1 MAGKR
6 AAPNAVKAREAE
18 QRAAHW
24 LHLGNL
30 ASERGDAALAE
41 RHYAR
46 SQKHHDDMNRYLG
59 NGDGSG

>member
-1 MAGKR
+1 MTALDKDFNKEL
-6 AAPNAVKAREAE
+6 AMVAE

-30 ASERGDAALAE
+30 AAERGDSALAE

-46 SQKHHDDMNRYLG
+46 SQKHLDEMNRMLG
-59 NGDGSG
+59 NSDGN